1 MYRQIFDNFFTFHFI
16 STNVPGSFFSLSK
29 RAYVLGSRLW
39 TSRTV
44 TDVPTIA
51 CVHIAISITVGDF
64 VLAAACFLA
73 VICIHASDGVPAVDR
88 VHAVA
93 SAPTLLSPL
102 LILAPT
108 FTGHCE
114 LQKFYTICAA
124 HETFRYF
131 ELCSICLREGL
142 GRSKP
147 TTNPWNKHKQ
157 HNCGDFYYIQ
167 AILNRLL

>member
-1 MYRQIFDNFFTFHFI
+1 MSAVAGITLFPYF
-16 STNVPGSFFSLSK
+16 L
-29 RAYVLGSRLW
+29 
-39 TSRTV
+39 TV

-64 VLAAACFLA
+64 VPAAACFPALT
-73 VICIHASDGVPAVDR
+73 CIHACDGVPAVDR

-93 SAPTLLSPL
+93 SAPTLLSSQ
-102 LILAPT
+102 LILAYTPT

-114 LQKFYTICAA
+114 LQKLYTVCAA
-124 HETFRYF
+124 HGTFRYF

-147 TTNPWNKHKQ
+147 ATTP
-157 HNCGDFYYIQ
+157 
-167 AILNRLL
+167 